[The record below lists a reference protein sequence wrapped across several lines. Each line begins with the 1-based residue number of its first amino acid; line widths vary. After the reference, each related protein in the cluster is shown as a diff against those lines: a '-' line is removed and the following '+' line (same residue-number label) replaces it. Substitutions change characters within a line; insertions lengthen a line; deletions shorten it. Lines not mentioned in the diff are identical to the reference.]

1 MKTLNTK
8 ISGLVEI
15 NNTEIK
21 KLNGG
26 VAPGSNGTCTPD
38 FPKPINF
45 PDLMFDL
52 PEPIIDV
59 LVFS

>member
-26 VAPGSNGTCTPD
+26 VAPGPNGTCTPID
-38 FPKPINF
+38 FGPKIPE
-45 PDLMFDL
+45 DLFK
-52 PEPIIDV
+52 
-59 LVFS
+59 F

>member
-1 MKTLNTK
+1 MKTLNIK

-26 VAPGSNGTCTPD
+26 VVPGPNGSCTPID
-38 FPKPINF
+38 FGPKIPE
-45 PDLMFDL
+45 DLFK
-52 PEPIIDV
+52 
-59 LVFS
+59 F

>member
-26 VAPGSNGTCTPD
+26 VVAGSNGTCTPID
-38 FPKPINF
+38 FGPKFTNPLKF
-45 PDLMFDL
+45 L
-52 PEPIIDV
+52 
-59 LVFS
+59 